1 MMITCKKDV
10 ESYVTDVET
19 KKEKK
24 QVQLTMTMTMLIME
38 TRRDE
43 TGGLLLAD

>member
-1 MMITCKKDV
+1 MSSD
-10 ESYVTDVET
+10 VTDVET
-19 KKEKK
+19 GKKKETSA
-24 QVQLTMTMTMLIME
+24 VDDDDANHGE